1 MANTKKDFRFLPFA
15 LAILG
20 VLAIVIFLV
29 FPVAYINNGLYD
41 GGING
46 LSSIF
51 GMSVKIGSSTG
62 VYRALNFRPIN
73 GVGLTIL
80 ILALVAS
87 VCSGFLAKY
96 GRGFYIFSTILL
108 LVAVILTCLYHTS
121 WIAINVGNSFPQ
133 GEYQCG
139 AGQVIAAALM
149 ILEGIGNIVA
159 FRLLK

>member
-29 FPVAYINNGLYD
+29 FPVAYNNDGSSNI

-46 LSSIF
+46 LSSVF
-51 GMSVKIGSSTG
+51 GMDVSIGSIN
-62 VYRALNFRPIN
+62 LKFRPVN

-80 ILALVAS
+80 ILTLVAS

-96 GRGFYIFSTILL
+96 GRGFYIFSTVLL
-108 LVAVILTCLYHTS
+108 LTAVIFTCLYHTS
-121 WIAINVGNSFPQ
+121 WIYSNMGGQTNRVYGL
-133 GEYQCG
+133 QCG